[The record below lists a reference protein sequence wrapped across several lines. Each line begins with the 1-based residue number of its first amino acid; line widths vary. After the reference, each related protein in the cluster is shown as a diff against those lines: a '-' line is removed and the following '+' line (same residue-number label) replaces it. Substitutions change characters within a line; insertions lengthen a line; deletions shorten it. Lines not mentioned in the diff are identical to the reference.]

1 MSDMTALL
9 DDLSYIPPN
18 NEHNEPTQG
27 DIGETSNEP
36 TQATRNEFEELYSSA
51 NEALY
56 PGCDHVT
63 RLDFMAKFT
72 YFKVK
77 GKLTDSI
84 FNEMLE
90 WLQYALPESKGYKF
104 PPSYYA
110 IKKTFKTIGL
120 GYESIHAC
128 EHDCCL
134 FRGEVNKDLQF
145 CPVCNTSRWKDS
157 DTPGKKVPRKVLRYF
172 PIIPRLQRLYK
183 SRHTAKDMIWHATG
197 KCTEPGKMQ
206 HPVDGGAWKKF
217 DMKYPDFAKEPRNVR
232 LGLCADGFNPFGN
245 LSQTYSMWPVILTTY
260 NLPPWLCMKESNFM
274 LTLLIPGPK
283 SPGKDID
290 VYLRPLIE
298 DLQVLWDKKGVET
311 TDIVSGQNFN
321 MRAMVLWTINDFP
334 ARSSLSGWSG
344 QGYKACPT
352 CNEETPSIGV
362 KNKIAYVGHRRFL
375 RKPHKW
381 RSSREFNGD
390 TDHRDPPKEYPRD
403 VILAQHARLLTRVP
417 GKHPKHGGVK
427 IKRNVEVE
435 LNWTKRSIFYELEYW
450 SFISLRHNLDIMHIE
465 KNVLEAILNTL
476 LMNDKSKDTA
486 KARQDLQN
494 LGIRRPLWLTK
505 NHKGKIV
512 KPQAAYSFTPE
523 NRKKFCQYIKG
534 VKLPDGFGSCFKH
547 KVTDNDTNITGL
559 KSHDCHIMMQR
570 LLPYGLQNYL
580 PDNIA
585 KPIIELSSLF
595 KQLCSATL
603 MEDDMLKASVKV
615 VEILCELERIYP
627 PAFFDIM
634 IHLPIHLALEALEG
648 GPIHPR
654 WMFPFERFMKKLK
667 GYVRNKAKPE
677 GSIAEGYVAEEALT
691 LSSHYFRDVTTKF
704 NHLEQFNKARW
715 YVLHNSPEI
724 DTYRAQFQ
732 SLFPE
737 KNMLEEFTGWFRTLI
752 CERHVNNLQDP
763 EVSTTSELFALANG
777 PSRTPMGV
785 IVVENE
791 PDIIHLDNS
800 SDLPPS
806 TSGNDLDNVTF
817 YIDLHIDGESTEVD
831 APPDIIDVPGEDDD
845 ISDDEDPLPH
855 DLADSDVEDLINDDD
870 GVEKMALMLHEHT
883 AGDGGGE
890 DPSRPLLH
898 HSKFSACLLSFNEE
912 RNSGLFKRKGEA
924 QFGRTEIRQEDP
936 GKEPGN
942 QVINNA
948 VAAIKGRPIEIEGF
962 EDRADNR
969 LSLSGPLPNSVGKL
983 RSEGCVIRVYLCI
996 TASWQKVPAGQG
1008 EADGTSLG
1016 NVGQR
1021 QEEPSEIT
1029 PDLIVF
1035 HTVNGVFQDHEALRM
1050 YMREPKATGEH
1061 TTAENQPLS
1070 DAEAS
1075 RHNPAWV
1082 PVMPGYSAL
1091 GELYRTP
1098 VDEKQWSQREWR
1110 LVAARDIEM
1119 GDDTRDFSQRHVAGE
1134 KYTVTMRHQSLTK
1147 IVGPNFSL
1155 GLPLGTFCHR
1165 AYPSTF
1171 PARHSLVK
1179 RGEVSGGSPPSG
1191 HVRLAKRLN
1200 VALVYPSICSV
1211 YGFSFLITSTKNDID
1226 MRKQ

>member
-1 MSDMTALL
+1 M
-9 DDLSYIPPN
+9 
-18 NEHNEPTQG
+18 ERH
-27 DIGETSNEP
+27 
-36 TQATRNEFEELYSSA
+36 
-51 NEALY
+51 
-56 PGCDHVT
+56 
-63 RLDFMAKFT
+63 
-72 YFKVK
+72 
-77 GKLTDSI
+77 
-84 FNEMLE
+84 
-90 WLQYALPESKGYKF
+90 
-104 PPSYYA
+104 
-110 IKKTFKTIGL
+110 
-120 GYESIHAC
+120 
-128 EHDCCL
+128 
-134 FRGEVNKDLQF
+134 
-145 CPVCNTSRWKDS
+145 
-157 DTPGKKVPRKVLRYF
+157 DTPGKESPAGVAFTF
-172 PIIPRLQRLYK
+172 PIIPRFTTFVQEA
-183 SRHTAKDMIWHATG
+183 RHTAKDMIG
-197 KCTEPGKMQ
+197 MLRK
-206 HPVDGGAWKKF
+206 VYGARQ
-217 DMKYPDFAKEPRNVR
+217 A
-232 LGLCADGFNPFGN
+232 
-245 LSQTYSMWPVILTTY
+245 YSMWPVILTTY

-290 VYLRPLIE
+290 VYLRPLIGPCSFIGQE
-298 DLQVLWDKKGVET
+298 QVET
-311 TDIVSGQNFN
+311 TDMVSGQNFN
-321 MRAMVLWTINDFP
+321 MRAMFLRRPKCDFP
-334 ARSSLSGWSG
+334 ARSSFTGWSG
-344 QGYKACPT
+344 K
-352 CNEETPSIGV
+352 S
-362 KNKIAYVGHRRFL
+362 H
-375 RKPHKW
+375 HKW

-417 GKHPKHGGVK
+417 GK
-427 IKRNVEVE
+427 
-435 LNWTKRSIFYELEYW
+435 T
-450 SFISLRHNLDIMHIE
+450 NLQ
-465 KNVLEAILNTL
+465 KL
-476 LMNDKSKDTA
+476 
-486 KARQDLQN
+486 

-704 NHLEQFNKARW
+704 NRLERNVDPPPPTCQFQAFRSVCNTIGLRSFPPFGAKEFNKARW

-752 CERHVNNLQDP
+752 CERHANNLQDP

-777 PSRTPMGV
+777 PSRTPMSVNACVVDGVRYVVQSRDERRTTQNSGICAPGPDGEMSYGQLQEILEFKYLSFKVALFRVKWFDTRNNGRVKKLTFRNGMTQIIGSGEWWKNDQYILATQVKQVFYLEDPAKPNVKVVEHVNHKKFFNRGV

-870 GVEKMALMLHEHT
+870 GVEKMADVARAHG
-883 AGDGGGE
+883 GDGGGE
-890 DPSRPLLH
+890 DPSRPPPT
-898 HSKFSACLLSFNEE
+898 SFGCAGCFIN
-912 RNSGLFKRKGEA
+912 RGKGKRKPNLGGVKA
-924 QFGRTEIRQEDP
+924 GRKTRERTR
-936 GKEPGN
+936 N
-942 QVINNA
+942 QVLKDA
-948 VAAIKGRPIEIEGF
+948 VAANKGRPIEIGF
-962 EDRADNR
+962 EDRADNTVVPIGPYSTQWGNYFGEMIR
-969 LSLSGPLPNSVGKL
+969 GIPLYYPSGQKFDL
-983 RSEGCVIRVYLCI
+983 RSHMESDAGHKFMAGHQLH
-996 TASWQKVPAGQG
+996 WQKIYNGKKAALKERYWVP
-1008 EADGTSLG
+1008 EEDGTYDLERLRRGRHSHISEVNWDAQLAFWNDPG
-1016 NVGQR
+1016 NLARAAQNKQKRAKKQWATCRPRWAVDVASGGMSPGKESHSSYSR
-1021 QEEPSEIT
+1021 FTYPGRHVARGRKNVSTATSRRDT
-1029 PDLIVF
+1029 PDLSWGI
-1035 HTVNGVFQDHEALRM
+1035 
-1050 YMREPKATGEH
+1050 
-1061 TTAENQPLS
+1061 
-1070 DAEAS
+1070 
-1075 RHNPAWV
+1075 
-1082 PVMPGYSAL
+1082 
-1091 GELYRTP
+1091 
-1098 VDEKQWSQREWR
+1098 
-1110 LVAARDIEM
+1110 
-1119 GDDTRDFSQRHVAGE
+1119 
-1134 KYTVTMRHQSLTK
+1134 
-1147 IVGPNFSL
+1147 
-1155 GLPLGTFCHR
+1155 
-1165 AYPSTF
+1165 
-1171 PARHSLVK
+1171 
-1179 RGEVSGGSPPSG
+1179 
-1191 HVRLAKRLN
+1191 
-1200 VALVYPSICSV
+1200 
-1211 YGFSFLITSTKNDID
+1211 
-1226 MRKQ
+1226 

>member
-1 MSDMTALL
+1 MRHGFDLGYKTWVHHGEPDLPPPPPVIDNTRQPQMSDMTALL
-9 DDLSYIPPN
+9 NDLSYIPPN

-36 TQATRNEFEELYSSA
+36 TQATRNEFEELYASA
-51 NEALY
+51 NEELY
-56 PGCDHVT
+56 PGCDYVT

-90 WLQYALPESKGYKF
+90 FFQNVFPISKGYKL

-134 FRGEVNKDLQF
+134 FRGDNNKDLDF

-157 DTPGKKVPRKVLRYF
+157 NTPGKKVPKKVLRYF

-486 KARQDLQN
+486 KARQDLQK
-494 LGIRRPLWLTK
+494 LGIRRTFVDK
-505 NHKGKIV
+505 
-512 KPQAAYSFTPE
+512 
-523 NRKKFCQYIKG
+523 
-534 VKLPDGFGSCFKH
+534 
-547 KVTDNDTNITGL
+547 GL
-559 KSHDCHIMMQR
+559 KVSDCHIMMQR

-603 MEDDMLKASVKV
+603 MEDDMLKASVQ
-615 VEILCELERIYP
+615 
-627 PAFFDIM
+627 
-634 IHLPIHLALEALEG
+634 ALKAGLFT
-648 GPIHPR
+648 PVDVS
-654 WMFPFERFMKKLK
+654 FVRFMKKLK
-667 GYVRNKAKPE
+667 DLVAVTRQKPISKTPR
-677 GSIAEGYVAEEALT
+677 GLANI
-691 LSSHYFRDVTTKF
+691 
-704 NHLEQFNKARW
+704 
-715 YVLHNSPEI
+715 
-724 DTYRAQFQ
+724 
-732 SLFPE
+732 
-737 KNMLEEFTGWFRTLI
+737 
-752 CERHVNNLQDP
+752 
-763 EVSTTSELFALANG
+763 TSELFALANG
-777 PSRTPMGV
+777 PSRTPMSVNACVVDGV
-785 IVVENE
+785 RYVVQSRDERRTTQ
-791 PDIIHLDNS
+791 NS
-800 SDLPPS
+800 GICAPGP
-806 TSGNDLDNVTF
+806 
-817 YIDLHIDGESTEVD
+817 DGEMSYGQLQEILEFKYLSFKVALFRVKWFDTRNN
-831 APPDIIDVPGEDDD
+831 GR
-845 ISDDEDPLPH
+845 
-855 DLADSDVEDLINDDD
+855 ADSDVEDSSIMMMVLRKFILVKKKINL
-870 GVEKMALMLHEHT
+870 VLWMMLLRAHG
-883 AGDGGGE
+883 GDGGGE
-890 DPSRPLLH
+890 DLH
-898 HSKFSACLLSFNEE
+898 VHLPYIILGKKKKEA
-912 RNSGLFKRKGEA
+912 KA
-924 QFGRTEIRQEDP
+924 QFGRVKSRRQEDP
-936 GKEPGN
+936 GKDPEPR
-942 QVINNA
+942 
-948 VAAIKGRPIEIEGF
+948 IKGLRSTYNLEPHIRSERWPRIEGYIQAQF
-962 EDRADNR
+962 GKSYNTNKATLKREHWIRTPELELMIWIGSGGANRMESRHDENDVATKEEKRGTFRDR
-969 LSLSGPLPNSVGKL
+969 L
-983 RSEGCVIRVYLCI
+983 RF
-996 TASWQKVPAGQG
+996 
-1008 EADGTSLG
+1008 
-1016 NVGQR
+1016 
-1021 QEEPSEIT
+1021 
-1029 PDLIVF
+1029 LIVYT
-1035 HTVNGVFQDHEALRM
+1035 TVNGVFQDLEPPDVSPPRRNQRDGPEAGKLHGHI
-1050 YMREPKATGEH
+1050 PG
-1061 TTAENQPLS
+1061 
-1070 DAEAS
+1070 
-1075 RHNPAWV
+1075 V
-1082 PVMPGYSAL
+1082 GPVMPGYVRSRLSYTA
-1091 GELYRTP
+1091 P
-1098 VDEKQWSQREWR
+1098 VDRSRDVDFMMSLMR
-1110 LVAARDIEM
+1110 SDNRFADAFARYDSGGASGSGGSRARDSEGGED
-1119 GDDTRDFSQRHVAGE
+1119 GDDTGGE
-1134 KYTVTMRHQSLTK
+1134 D
-1147 IVGPNFSL
+1147 
-1155 GLPLGTFCHR
+1155 
-1165 AYPSTF
+1165 
-1171 PARHSLVK
+1171 
-1179 RGEVSGGSPPSG
+1179 GGDD
-1191 HVRLAKRLN
+1191 
-1200 VALVYPSICSV
+1200 
-1211 YGFSFLITSTKNDID
+1211 TS
-1226 MRKQ
+1226 

>member
-1 MSDMTALL
+1 MKSFPSDMSLGIVAGDCMVFADKSWLEKPRGSREFYDGVQKFVAHCTPLVNSAGKIRCPCKRCRNILFKPIEWIGDHITDNGWDPLYTVWDKHGEPALPTPPPLMSDMTALL

-36 TQATRNEFEELYSSA
+36 TQATRNEFKELYSSA

-704 NHLEQFNKARW
+704 NRLERNVDPPPPTCQFQAFRSVCNTIGLRSFPPFGAKEFNKARW

-737 KNMLEEFTGWFRTLI
+737 KNMLEEFTSWFRTLI
-752 CERHVNNLQDP
+752 CERHANNLQDP

-777 PSRTPMGV
+777 PSRTPMSVNACVVDAHGGDGV
-785 IVVENE
+785 VMILHV
-791 PDIIHLDNS
+791 P
-800 SDLPPS
+800 PPS
-806 TSGNDLDNVTF
+806 
-817 YIDLHIDGESTEVD
+817 
-831 APPDIIDVPGEDDD
+831 IIRILRG
-845 ISDDEDPLPH
+845 
-855 DLADSDVEDLINDDD
+855 
-870 GVEKMALMLHEHT
+870 
-883 AGDGGGE
+883 
-890 DPSRPLLH
+890 LLLNRG
-898 HSKFSACLLSFNEE
+898 K
-912 RNSGLFKRKGEA
+912 GKRKRPHWSGE
-924 QFGRTEIRQEDP
+924 RRQKTQGQDP
-936 GKEPGN
+936 EPAI
-942 QVINNA
+942 QRIV
-948 VAAIKGRPIEIEGF
+948 VAAIKAGPIRDQGNESPCYT
-962 EDRADNR
+962 NTVV
-969 LSLSGPLPNSVGKL
+969 LPHVAN
-983 RSEGCVIRVYLCI
+983 
-996 TASWQKVPAGQG
+996 KVPAKSQSMGL
-1008 EADGTSLG
+1008 SH
-1016 NVGQR
+1016 
-1021 QEEPSEIT
+1021 SE
-1029 PDLIVF
+1029 
-1035 HTVNGVFQDHEALRM
+1035 
-1050 YMREPKATGEH
+1050 
-1061 TTAENQPLS
+1061 
-1070 DAEAS
+1070 
-1075 RHNPAWV
+1075 
-1082 PVMPGYSAL
+1082 
-1091 GELYRTP
+1091 
-1098 VDEKQWSQREWR
+1098 
-1110 LVAARDIEM
+1110 RD
-1119 GDDTRDFSQRHVAGE
+1119 
-1134 KYTVTMRHQSLTK
+1134 
-1147 IVGPNFSL
+1147 
-1155 GLPLGTFCHR
+1155 
-1165 AYPSTF
+1165 
-1171 PARHSLVK
+1171 
-1179 RGEVSGGSPPSG
+1179 
-1191 HVRLAKRLN
+1191 
-1200 VALVYPSICSV
+1200 
-1211 YGFSFLITSTKNDID
+1211 
-1226 MRKQ
+1226 

>member
-1 MSDMTALL
+1 MYQILQIRTKEIVRLGWCADSFNTSATLGRRTDVAGDIDNIQSASVVIGERVENEPQGMVFADKSWLEKPRGSREFYDGVQKFVAHCTPLVNSAGKIRCPCKRCRNILFKPIEWIGDHITDNGWDPLYTVWDKHGEPALPTPPLQATPTPPPLMSDMTALL

-403 VILAQHARLLTRVP
+403 VILAQHARLLTRMADVARA
-417 GKHPKHGGVK
+417 HG
-427 IKRNVEVE
+427 
-435 LNWTKRSIFYELEYW
+435 
-450 SFISLRHNLDIMHIE
+450 
-465 KNVLEAILNTL
+465 
-476 LMNDKSKDTA
+476 
-486 KARQDLQN
+486 
-494 LGIRRPLWLTK
+494 
-505 NHKGKIV
+505 
-512 KPQAAYSFTPE
+512 
-523 NRKKFCQYIKG
+523 
-534 VKLPDGFGSCFKH
+534 
-547 KVTDNDTNITGL
+547 
-559 KSHDCHIMMQR
+559 
-570 LLPYGLQNYL
+570 
-580 PDNIA
+580 
-585 KPIIELSSLF
+585 
-595 KQLCSATL
+595 
-603 MEDDMLKASVKV
+603 
-615 VEILCELERIYP
+615 
-627 PAFFDIM
+627 
-634 IHLPIHLALEALEG
+634 
-648 GPIHPR
+648 
-654 WMFPFERFMKKLK
+654 
-667 GYVRNKAKPE
+667 
-677 GSIAEGYVAEEALT
+677 
-691 LSSHYFRDVTTKF
+691 
-704 NHLEQFNKARW
+704 
-715 YVLHNSPEI
+715 
-724 DTYRAQFQ
+724 
-732 SLFPE
+732 
-737 KNMLEEFTGWFRTLI
+737 
-752 CERHVNNLQDP
+752 
-763 EVSTTSELFALANG
+763 
-777 PSRTPMGV
+777 
-785 IVVENE
+785 
-791 PDIIHLDNS
+791 
-800 SDLPPS
+800 
-806 TSGNDLDNVTF
+806 
-817 YIDLHIDGESTEVD
+817 
-831 APPDIIDVPGEDDD
+831 
-845 ISDDEDPLPH
+845 
-855 DLADSDVEDLINDDD
+855 
-870 GVEKMALMLHEHT
+870 
-883 AGDGGGE
+883 GDGGGE
-890 DPSRPLLH
+890 DPSRPPPT
-898 HSKFSACLLSFNEE
+898 SFGCAGCFIN
-912 RNSGLFKRKGEA
+912 RGKGKRKPNLGGVKA
-924 QFGRTEIRQEDP
+924 GRKTRERTR
-936 GKEPGN
+936 N
-942 QVINNA
+942 QVLKDA
-948 VAAIKGRPIEIEGF
+948 VAANKGRPIEIGF
-962 EDRADNR
+962 EDRADNTVVPT
-969 LSLSGPLPNSVGKL
+969 GPYSTQWGNYFGEMI
-983 RSEGCVIRVYLCI
+983 RSIPLYYP
-996 TASWQKVPAGQG
+996 SWQKVPAGDKARLMATLGSTYNLEPHMRSERWPRIEGYIQAQFG
-1008 EADGTSLG
+1008 KSYNTNKATLKREHWIRDPETGAYDLDRIRRGKPDEYTDDEWEKYINFWNDPANAQRAETNRLNRSKSTVVSRHGSRSIPLTRHLMKITSAT
-1016 NVGQR
+1016 
-1021 QEEPSEIT
+1021 QEEPSEIDT
-1029 PDLIVF
+1029 FYRL
-1035 HTVNGVFQDHEALRM
+1035 HTVNGVFQDPEALRM
-1050 YMREPKATGEH
+1050 YDRMRELEATGEH
-1061 TTAENQPLS
+1061 TTAEINAMVRGGKLRGHIPG
-1070 DAEAS
+1070 
-1075 RHNPAWV
+1075 V
-1082 PVMPGYSAL
+1082 GPVMPGYVRSRLSYTA
-1091 GELYRTP
+1091 P
-1098 VDEKQWSQREWR
+1098 VDRSRDVDFMMSLMR
-1110 LVAARDIEM
+1110 SDNRFADAFARYDS
-1119 GDDTRDFSQRHVAGE
+1119 GGASG
-1134 KYTVTMRHQSLTK
+1134 
-1147 IVGPNFSL
+1147 
-1155 GLPLGTFCHR
+1155 
-1165 AYPSTF
+1165 
-1171 PARHSLVK
+1171 
-1179 RGEVSGGSPPSG
+1179 SGGSRARDSLP
-1191 HVRLAKRLN
+1191 HELADSD
-1200 VALVYPSICSV
+1200 V
-1211 YGFSFLITSTKNDID
+1211 
-1226 MRKQ
+1226 